1 MWLQFDCARRGL
13 CGLLFIVWMV
23 FVDFFI
29 YPHVAYWVWLV
40 TFSVGFVAVFR
51 LDRSALAEPNPL
63 QPDITLESKA

>member
-1 MWLQFDCARRGL
+1 
-13 CGLLFIVWMV
+13 MV

-51 LDRSALAEPNPL
+51 LDRIALAEPNPL